1 MNEREAFEKWRDE
14 YGKHSWV
21 FDPCAWPAWQLATQ
35 IERERCAKV
44 CEYEQYKLDRYCSAM
59 GFGYTDPVDGKMCA
73 AAIRKGETQ

>member
-14 YGKHSWV
+14 YGKHS
-21 FDPCAWPAWQLATQ
+21 DPCAWPAWQLATQ
-35 IERERCAKV
+35 IEREWCAKV

-73 AAIRKGETQ
+73 AAIRKEPT